1 MPLMSINVLISG
13 FLVTG
18 IHCRANFLYLD
29 WIMTPNGICDFVQH
43 CLLKTGDWDAG
54 IWNNFV
60 SLVTRLYWFHC
71 ISVTTLY
78 SRLVCVI
85 PILVT
90 LISVPVLVIMPEES
104 LQFEV
109 AHAILF
115 SFLDKVLPR
124 CNYIYTPMHI
134 LLNSGTARA
143 ESFYLVML

>member
-1 MPLMSINVLISG
+1 MPLMSVNILISG
-13 FLVTG
+13 FLITG
-18 IHCRANFLYLD
+18 IHCRGNSLYLG
-29 WIMTPNGICDFVQH
+29 WIMTPNGVCDFVQH

-85 PILVT
+85 PILVA

-104 LQFEV
+104 LQFEA

-115 SFLDKVLPR
+115 SFLDKP
-124 CNYIYTPMHI
+124 
-134 LLNSGTARA
+134 
-143 ESFYLVML
+143 